1 MSAPADEA
9 AAPPGLSGRSWT
21 PEQVPEPTEAEPGR
35 LFAGFA
41 TALRGAGVAVPT
53 GAVIAFAQAVGLV
66 GLENPERLYW
76 AGMATLIRRPED
88 FDAYRRVFAA
98 FWGGVGVAPAPTEV
112 HRTVTVALDDD
123 GGDSA
128 DAGETS
134 EADGDVKALRWSSLE
149 VLAERD
155 LSGLSEEEWLEANRL
170 ISAMKVT
177 TDLRPSRRTRP
188 SRRHAGRH
196 PDLRSTI
203 RDNIRHGG
211 TPIRRAWREQVQR
224 PRKMVFLLDVSG
236 SMDSY
241 ARAMAR
247 FAHAAVSSRRAGSV
261 EVFTIGTRLSR
272 VTRQMAK
279 ADPEA
284 ALRQVAAAVPD
295 WSGGTRLGESMG
307 DFNQKWGVRGMARG
321 AVVVICSDGWDRG
334 DPEVMDAEMARLA
347 RVAHK
352 VIWVNPLKATPGYA
366 PLARGMAAALA
377 HVDVFVE
384 GHSVSSLQQL
394 ARLVVGQSKTPG
406 GARA

>member
-1 MSAPADEA
+1 MSALADDA
-9 AAPPGLSGRSWT
+9 AAQPAGRT
-21 PEQVPEPTEAEPGR
+21 GAEPSR

-41 TALRGAGVAVPT
+41 GALRASGVAVPT
-53 GAVIAFAQAVGLV
+53 GAVITFSEAAGLV
-66 GLENPERLYW
+66 GLENPARLYW
-76 AGMATLIRRPED
+76 AGMATLVRRPED
-88 FDAYRRVFAA
+88 VDVYRRVFAA
-98 FWGGVGVAPAPTEV
+98 FWGAVAVPCGVSEV
-112 HRTVTVALDDD
+112 HQSVTVALDDD
-123 GGDSA
+123 ESDADGGD
-128 DAGETS
+128 EMS

-170 ISAMKVT
+170 ISAMKVS
-177 TDLRPSRRTRP
+177 TDLRPSRRMRA
-188 SRRHAGRH
+188 SRRRRGRY
-196 PDLRSTI
+196 PDLRSTM

-211 TPIRRAWREQVQR
+211 TPIRRAWREQVER

-247 FAHAAVSSRRAGSV
+247 FAHAAVASRRAGSV
-261 EVFTIGTRLSR
+261 EVFTVGTRLSR
-272 VTRQMAK
+272 VTREMAK
-279 ADPEA
+279 TDPEV
-284 ALRQVAAAVPD
+284 ALRQVASAVPD
-295 WSGGTRLGESMG
+295 WSGGTRLGESIG
-307 DFNQKWGVRGMARG
+307 EFNQKWGVRGMARG

-377 HVDVFVE
+377 HVDVFVD

-394 ARLVVGQSKTPG
+394 ARLVVGQARTPD
-406 GARA
+406 

>member
-1 MSAPADEA
+1 MSTPTDGVAARSDDLEAPSGSAGVSKASGA
-9 AAPPGLSGRSWT
+9 A
-21 PEQVPEPTEAEPGR
+21 PGR

-41 TALRGAGVAVPT
+41 GALRASGVAAPT
-53 GAVIAFAQAVGLV
+53 GAVITFAEAAGLV

-76 AGMATLIRRPED
+76 AGMATLVRRPED
-88 FDAYRRVFAA
+88 VDVYRRVFAA
-98 FWGGVGVAPAPTEV
+98 FWGGVGVPSVVTEV
-112 HRTVTVALDDD
+112 HQSVTVALDDEGD
-123 GGDSA
+123 DAGGD
-128 DAGETS
+128 EMS
-134 EADGDVKALRWSSLE
+134 EADGDVKALRWSSVE
-149 VLAERD
+149 VLADRD
-155 LSGLSEEEWLEANRL
+155 LSGLSEEEWLEANKL

-188 SRRHAGRH
+188 SRRRAGRY
-196 PDLRSTI
+196 PDLRSTM

-211 TPIRRAWREQVQR
+211 TPIRRAWREQVER
-224 PRKMVFLLDVSG
+224 PRKMVFILDVSG

-247 FAHAAVSSRRAGSV
+247 FAHAAVSSRRSGSV
-261 EVFTIGTRLSR
+261 EVFTVGTRLSR

-279 ADPEA
+279 SDPEA
-284 ALRQVAAAVPD
+284 ALRQVACAVPD
-295 WSGGTRLGESMG
+295 WSGGTRLGESIG
-307 DFNQKWGVRGMARG
+307 EFNQKWGVRGMARG

-377 HVDVFVE
+377 YVDVFVE

-394 ARLVVGQSKTPG
+394 ARLVVGQARTPG
-406 GARA
+406 RARA